1 MSAAKSKDAPPAGR
15 HRGRPPK
22 SEAEVG
28 KTRERIIEATRRV
41 FARVG
46 YHGLSAELIIE
57 EAGISRPTFY
67 KYFRSTEEPVEVL
80 VSQVNDDLIARLM
93 AAVAAAPD
101 PLAKVESAIL
111 AWRQWGEDLGEFL
124 RPFFAELNNPA
135 TPVGRH
141 RQQTLTLLT
150 GQIAGIIELLGH
162 ARPGDLRVATFL
174 HSIEFLGYHFHLNTP
189 RDDAS
194 WQETRTAMFRLAL
207 GLLGSAEH
215 WGRALALAGDWHI
228 DLNRH

>member
-1 MSAAKSKDAPPAGR
+1 
-15 HRGRPPK
+15 
-22 SEAEVG
+22 
-28 KTRERIIEATRRV
+28 V

-162 ARPGDLRVATFL
+162 ARPATCASRPSCTASSSSATTST
-174 HSIEFLGYHFHLNTP
+174 SIP
-189 RDDAS
+189 RATMPAGRKRARRCS
-194 WQETRTAMFRLAL
+194 VWP
-207 GLLGSAEH
+207 SACWARQSTGGEPWRWPATGTSISTVTERH
-215 WGRALALAGDWHI
+215 AAGE
-228 DLNRH
+228 

>member
-1 MSAAKSKDAPPAGR
+1 MSDTQRKSPATTTR
-15 HRGRPPK
+15 HRGRPPM
-22 SEAEVG
+22 SEADVEKV
-28 KTRERIIEATRRV
+28 RDRIIDGTRHA

-46 YHGLSAELIIE
+46 YHGLSVELIIE
-57 EAGISRPTFY
+57 EAGVSRPTFY

-93 AAVAAAPD
+93 AAVAGAPD
-101 PLAKVESAIL
+101 PLAKVEAAIL
-111 AWRQWGEDLGEFL
+111 AWRQWGEGLGEFL

-141 RQQTLTLLT
+141 RQETLMLLT

-162 ARPGDLRVATFL
+162 ARPGELRVATFL
-174 HSIEFLGYHFHLNTP
+174 HGIEFLGYHFHLNTP

-194 WQETRTAMFRLAL
+194 WQETRAAMFRLAL
-207 GLLGSAEH
+207 GLLGAAED
-215 WGRALALAGDWHI
+215 WGRALDIAGDWHI
-228 DLNRH
+228 DLNHH